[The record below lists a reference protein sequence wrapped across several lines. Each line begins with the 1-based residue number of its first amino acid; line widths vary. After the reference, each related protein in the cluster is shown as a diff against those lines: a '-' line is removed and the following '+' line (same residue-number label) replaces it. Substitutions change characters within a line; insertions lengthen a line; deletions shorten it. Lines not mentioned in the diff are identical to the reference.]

1 MKISLALNSNVSRR
15 GRGPQKSKS
24 TLLRAGL
31 PKNRYDSF
39 CFSNNSFLPSFLL
52 AAAAAAQKRKG
63 GVVAAGREGMCLF
76 FFPSIKCSVL
86 QKMRFTFR

>member
-63 GVVAAGREGMCLF
+63 GNV
-76 FFPSIKCSVL
+76 SIFLSLYKVQC
-86 QKMRFTFR
+86 FTKDEIHI